1 MLLLNLW
8 EELKGQVL
16 RPLPLRLIHQDL
28 DAGRLILR
36 IGTVI
41 QLIIYLH
48 VKWNLTG
55 YILHTGLPCHHFW
68 HWRTL
73 KAWTLARWTKYATT
87 EFLLNCSWFRCLVTC
102 YSHSYLRL
110 QTDDSGLA
118 SYVAGQI
125 DRTLSWKVIVLFSL
139 LSLSLSLVELCGFL
153 ALITFWSLTT
163 NRMCSGWWPSPNCPS
178 WWRVY
183 SQLRTVSA
191 NKKLLKIYTSLE
203 QPVVYGLLII
213 TVLALELQQDSLFR
227 LELQALLYPIME
239 LDNLIMSLQLL
250 RLWRRYPYPFL
261 FLYIFL
267 KSLILDWYSSTYN

>member
-55 YILHTGLPCHHFW
+55 YRLHTGLPCHHFW

-139 LSLSLSLVELCGFL
+139 LSLSLS
-153 ALITFWSLTT
+153 
-163 NRMCSGWWPSPNCPS
+163 R
-178 WWRVY
+178 R
-183 SQLRTVSA
+183 
-191 NKKLLKIYTSLE
+191 
-203 QPVVYGLLII
+203 
-213 TVLALELQQDSLFR
+213 
-227 LELQALLYPIME
+227 IM
-239 LDNLIMSLQLL
+239 
-250 RLWRRYPYPFL
+250 WF
-261 FLYIFL
+261 
-267 KSLILDWYSSTYN
+267 SSTNNILVLNYEQDVQWLMTITKLPILVKGVLTAEDSKCQQKAS

>member
-1 MLLLNLW
+1 MSC
-8 EELKGQVL
+8 
-16 RPLPLRLIHQDL
+16 
-28 DAGRLILR
+28 
-36 IGTVI
+36 
-41 QLIIYLH
+41 YL
-48 VKWNLTG
+48 
-55 YILHTGLPCHHFW
+55 
-68 HWRTL
+68 
-73 KAWTLARWTKYATT
+73 
-87 EFLLNCSWFRCLVTC
+87 
-102 YSHSYLRL
+102 
-110 QTDDSGLA
+110 
-118 SYVAGQI
+118 
-125 DRTLSWKVIVLFSL
+125 LFSF
-139 LSLSLSLVELCGFL
+139 LSSFADWWFGIGFLRCWTNWSYSELEGNSVVFSALSLVELCGFL
-153 ALITFWSLTT
+153 ALITFWSLTM

-267 KSLILDWYSSTYN
+267 KKSLILYIILGLIFQYLQLTHKTSLYMNLIFHHNFRLWKLHKVAYLYS